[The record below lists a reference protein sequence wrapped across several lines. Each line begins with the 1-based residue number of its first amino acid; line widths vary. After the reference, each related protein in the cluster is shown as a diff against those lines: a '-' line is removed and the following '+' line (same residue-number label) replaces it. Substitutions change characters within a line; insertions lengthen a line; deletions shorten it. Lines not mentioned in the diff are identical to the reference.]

1 MAKSGERKG
10 VRRTQRLGS
19 AQGATPLPKR
29 GASQSQGAVAL
40 PRQRKPR
47 LKRKDRS
54 PLPTV
59 VLSILDRILPGG
71 QPKSQGKKQTR
82 ETRNRGRSGLS
93 SGSAPPIPPLKVDRN
108 LDRNPLVSRWQLGKP
123 QPQSMPP
130 RKGNLSSAVSSTSDR
145 ISSNPKR
152 SLGIKIEQK
161 SPANPDQVR
170 LSPPVRKR
178 QSRSLNR
185 PEARPISPLVY
196 ATRFLILGVGI
207 CAIAGTLLSA
217 SDPESMTFLGLKLAS
232 NENLSNQAAE
242 NTDPN
247 GSNTQ
252 DALLRE
258 NLSSQNPSLTTPQA
272 LHLETELP
280 ELKSKIQALASQTPQ
295 FKPGVFVLDLDTASY
310 VDIEG
315 TTVFSAASTIKLPIL
330 LAFFQAVDGGTIRLD
345 ETLALKEEH
354 RAEGSG
360 SLQYDPVGTQYT
372 ALEVAT
378 WMMTISDNT
387 ATNMIIDRLGG
398 IAQVNQ
404 SFTRWGL
411 QQTLLRDK
419 LPDLEGKNT
428 TSPRELA
435 QVMDLIHQ
443 GDVVSLKSRD
453 RMIDI
458 MRQAETS
465 VLLEQGLG
473 SGASIAHKTGD
484 IGKLLGDIGLIDLPS
499 GKRYIASVL
508 VERPHNDY
516 GAADLIG
523 DISRLTYEQ
532 MQAPPVTPS
541 VTPGTFE
548 ELPVEFPEA
557 TARRYR

>member
-10 VRRTQRLGS
+10 AGRTQRLGS

-29 GASQSQGAVAL
+29 RSSRTQGEMSL
-40 PRQRKPR
+40 SRPGKPR
-47 LKRKDRS
+47 LKRKRRS
-54 PLPTV
+54 PWQRA
-59 VLSILDRILPGG
+59 VLSVLDKILPGG
-71 QPKSQGKKQTR
+71 KGDLTPSI
-82 ETRNRGRSGLS
+82 NRGRSHP
-93 SGSAPPIPPLKVDRN
+93 APPIPPLKVES
-108 LDRNPLVSRWQLGKP
+108 NPL
-123 QPQSMPP
+123 
-130 RKGNLSSAVSSTSDR
+130 
-145 ISSNPKR
+145 R
-152 SLGIKIEQK
+152 S
-161 SPANPDQVR
+161 PVR
-170 LSPPVRKR
+170 LGSRKR
-178 QSRSLNR
+178 QRKAIPLKKGDLSSVAIPKTLSRQRPSDRDRQDLSQIKSEQKGQIQKDKVRSPRHRQYPLNR
-185 PEARPISPLVY
+185 SKPTPVSPLMY

-232 NENLSNQAAE
+232 TDPLSNQVSE
-242 NTDPN
+242 SPDTE
-247 GSNTQ
+247 TT

-258 NLSSQNPSLTTPQA
+258 RVASQNPWLTAPHSLQ
-272 LHLETELP
+272 LETELQ
-280 ELKSKIQALASQTPQ
+280 ELKNNIQALARQTPR
-295 FKPGVFVLDLDTASY
+295 FKPGVFVLDLDTSSY
-310 VDIEG
+310 VDLEG
-315 TTVFSAASTIKLPIL
+315 TTIFSAASTIKLPIL
-330 LAFFQAVDGGTIRLD
+330 LAFFQAVDAGQIRLD
-345 ETLALKEEH
+345 QTLTLTEEH
-354 RAEGSG
+354 RAGGSG
-360 SLQYDPVGTQYT
+360 SLQYDPVGSEYT

-387 ATNMIIDRLGG
+387 ATNMIIELLGG
-398 IAQVNQ
+398 MTQVNQ
-404 SFTRWGL
+404 TFRGWGL
-411 QQTLLRDK
+411 QHTVLRDW

-435 QVMDLIHQ
+435 QVMAMIHQ
-443 GDVVSLKSRD
+443 GEVVSLKSRD

-458 MRQAETS
+458 MRQTETS

-473 SGASIAHKTGD
+473 TGAMIAHKTGD
-484 IGKLLGDIGLIDLPS
+484 IGKLLGDVGLIDLPS
-499 GKRYIASVL
+499 GKRYIAAVL

-548 ELPVEFPEA
+548 ELPVDFPEA

>member
-19 AQGATPLPKR
+19 AQGATPLPKG
-29 GASQSQGAVAL
+29 GASQPQRAVAL
-40 PRQRKPR
+40 PRQGKPR
-47 LKRKDRS
+47 LKRKRRS
-54 PLPTV
+54 PLPRV

-71 QPKSQGKKQTR
+71 KSDPTR
-82 ETRNRGRSGLS
+82 HKPTRNTRQTGRSS
-93 SGSAPPIPPLKVDRN
+93 SSSAPPIPPLTVDRK
-108 LDRNPLVSRWQLGKP
+108 LDRNPLVSRLQSGKP
-123 QPQSMPP
+123 QPKSISW
-130 RKGNLSSAVSSTSDR
+130 RKGNLSSAAPSTSAR
-145 ISSNPKR
+145 ISSDPKR
-152 SLGIKIEQK
+152 SLGNKLGQK
-161 SPANPDQVR
+161 TPANPNPVR
-170 LSPPVRKR
+170 LSQPVRKR
-178 QSRSLNR
+178 QSRSINR
-185 PEARPISPLVY
+185 PQPRPISPLVY

-232 NENLSNQAAE
+232 NESLSNPTNQPSD
-242 NTDPN
+242 T
-247 GSNTQ
+247 T

-258 NLSSQNPSLTTPQA
+258 NLSNPTSSPITRPA
-272 LHLETELP
+272 LHLETELQ
-280 ELKSKIQALASQTPQ
+280 ELKSNIQTLASQSPQ

-310 VDIEG
+310 VDLEG

-330 LAFFQAVDGGTIRLD
+330 LAFFQAVDAGTIRLD
-345 ETLALKEEH
+345 ETFTLKEEH

-387 ATNMIIDRLGG
+387 ATNMIIERLGG
-398 IAQVNQ
+398 MAQVNQ
-404 SFTRWGL
+404 SFSRWGL
-411 QQTLLRDK
+411 QQTVLRDW

-428 TSPRELA
+428 TSPRELS
-435 QVMDLIHQ
+435 QVMVMIHQ

-458 MRQAETS
+458 MRQTQTS
-465 VLLEQGLG
+465 ILLEQGLG
-473 SGASIAHKTGD
+473 AGASIAHKTGD
-484 IGKLLGDIGLIDLPS
+484 IGKLLGDVGLIDLPS
-499 GKRYIASVL
+499 GKRYIAAVL

-523 DISRLTYEQ
+523 EISRLTYEQ
-532 MQAPPVTPS
+532 MKVPTITPS
-541 VTPGTFE
+541 VNPGPLE

>member
-1 MAKSGERKG
+1 
-10 VRRTQRLGS
+10 
-19 AQGATPLPKR
+19 
-29 GASQSQGAVAL
+29 
-40 PRQRKPR
+40 
-47 LKRKDRS
+47 
-54 PLPTV
+54 
-59 VLSILDRILPGG
+59 
-71 QPKSQGKKQTR
+71 
-82 ETRNRGRSGLS
+82 
-93 SGSAPPIPPLKVDRN
+93 
-108 LDRNPLVSRWQLGKP
+108 
-123 QPQSMPP
+123 
-130 RKGNLSSAVSSTSDR
+130 
-145 ISSNPKR
+145 
-152 SLGIKIEQK
+152 
-161 SPANPDQVR
+161 
-170 LSPPVRKR
+170 
-178 QSRSLNR
+178 
-185 PEARPISPLVY
+185 LVY

-232 NENLSNQAAE
+232 NESLSNPTNQPGD
-242 NTDPN
+242 T
-247 GSNTQ
+247 T

-258 NLSSQNPSLTTPQA
+258 NLSNPTSSPITRPA
-272 LHLETELP
+272 LHLETELQ
-280 ELKSKIQALASQTPQ
+280 ELKSNIQTLASQSPQ

-330 LAFFQAVDGGTIRLD
+330 LAFFQAVDAGTIRLD
-345 ETLALKEEH
+345 ETLTLKEEH

-387 ATNMIIDRLGG
+387 ATNMIIERLGG
-398 IAQVNQ
+398 IPQVNQ
-404 SFTRWGL
+404 SFSRWGL
-411 QQTLLRDK
+411 QQTVLRDW
-419 LPDLEGKNT
+419 LPDLDGKNT
-428 TSPRELA
+428 TSARELS
-435 QVMDLIHQ
+435 QVMDMIHQ

-458 MRQAETS
+458 MRQTETS

-473 SGASIAHKTGD
+473 EEALIAHKTGD
-484 IGKLLGDIGLIDLPS
+484 IGKLLGDVGLIDLPS
-499 GKRYIASVL
+499 GKRYIAAVL

-523 DISRLTYEQ
+523 EISRLTYEQ
-532 MQAPPVTPS
+532 MKVPSITPS
-541 VTPGTFE
+541 VNPGTLE